1 MPIFDVTAPADA
13 TKAGLGA
20 KVIRE
25 EIKTVFTT
33 KFEAKVV
40 EVIATLWECVK
51 GWPRIYSQA
60 AAPTPPAGA
69 EVGRCWLDT
78 DDDSFWVHDGTVW
91 NRIGPDAIDIRIP
104 MVWGPGHHYVNPAYA
119 ELTTALIYTAGGT
132 WSSKSFGIADGV
144 SFNKANAPAGST
156 IKFVATGCAQALAQ
170 AKVKLYDVAAAA
182 DVAGSEVTLAG
193 ATGNLAE
200 ASSAD
205 LTAVIAAGARKFKV
219 YGKAGTADHYD
230 VAAAELRIV
239 RA

>member
-33 KFEAKVV
+33 KFESKVV

-91 NRIGPDAIDIRIP
+91 NRIGPDAIDSRIP
-104 MVWGPGHHYVNPAYA
+104 LWRGPGMRYTNAAYA
-119 ELTTALIYTAGGT
+119 DLGSNVRLSAGT
-132 WSSKSFGIADGV
+132 WVGMNWAATEGV
-144 SFNKANAPAGST
+144 SFNKANAPTGST
-156 IKFVATGCAQALAQ
+156 IKFVATGCAQAVGQ
-170 AKVKLYDVAAAA
+170 AKVKLYDETAGA
-182 DVAGSEVTLAG
+182 DVAGSEVTLAWG
-193 ATGNLAE
+193 AVAE

-205 LTAVIAAGARKFKV
+205 LTAAITAGARKFKI
-219 YGKAGTADHYD
+219 YAMAGTATYYD
-230 VAAAELRIV
+230 IAAVELRIV

>member
-104 MVWGPGHHYVNPAYA
+104 LRWGPAVRYTNAGYGGID
-119 ELTTALIYTAGGT
+119 TTLLYNAGVWTG
-132 WSSKSFGIADGV
+132 KDFGIADGV

-193 ATGNLAE
+193 ATLNLAE
-200 ASSAD
+200 ASSGD
-205 LTAVIAAGARKFKV
+205 LTAAIAAGARKFKV
-219 YGKAGTADHYD
+219 YAMGGTATYYD
-230 VAAAELRIV
+230 IAAVELRIV